1 VNIFIKIK
9 QSYMNSP
16 VVKKRRF
23 LGSHIAAVLLLVLF
37 CKSFYAQTA
46 NKNTPF
52 FSCSNRDC
60 LVSVD
65 YQPEGAVA
73 NLLVQIS
80 DSGGR
85 TIFLENKHKVS
96 GNYHCTFNASEWK
109 GGVVYVQ
116 LIADDKHFNEKIKL
130 K

>member
-1 VNIFIKIK
+1 
-9 QSYMNSP
+9 MNSSDI
-16 VVKKRRF
+16 KKRRTIR
-23 LGSHIAAVLLLVLF
+23 LHAAGLLLLMLF
-37 CKSFYAQTA
+37 CKPFCAQTI
-46 NKNTPF
+46 NEGISP

-60 LVSVD
+60 IVSVY

-73 NLLVQIS
+73 NLLVLIS

-96 GNYHCTFNASEWK
+96 GNYRCTFNASEWK
-109 GGVVYVQ
+109 DDIVYVQ
-116 LIADDKHFNEKIKL
+116 LIADNKHFNEKIKL